1 MLYYGW
7 LTATPL
13 EEGFLEIYQKSAMY
27 WLITSGCHRDHAGD
41 VLRQTGQTHAGV
53 FECLDAAGAG

>member
-27 WLITSGCHRDHAGD
+27 WLITSGLLVALIVACITRITILHKKTKSG
-41 VLRQTGQTHAGV
+41 
-53 FECLDAAGAG
+53 